1 MPWAVG
7 EAEENGAFGC
17 VGSEDLVENGL
28 EEENAKVSRTPTAAS
43 NSTPGTHCNV

>member
-17 VGSEDLVENGL
+17 VRSEDLVENGL
-28 EEENAKVSRTPTAAS
+28 EEENAESVKNTNGRQ
-43 NSTPGTHCNV
+43 